1 MKTDNLIDA
10 LVADRTPRGK
20 PLRWA
25 LAAALLAGGL
35 VSLVLFLAALG
46 VRADIEPALGTWRF
60 ELKVGLVLLALG
72 LAFSLCIALSRPVTP
87 AHPGRRLLPLAALA
101 VLAVAIE
108 LLALPSVSWTSR
120 LVGSNAL
127 VCLVAIPTLA
137 IVPLAAVLAILRV
150 GRSRLARACR
160 RRGGIAGRRRGRRAL
175 CLPLLRRFAA
185 VRRHLVRACRSACR
199 GARRRGRTSP
209 AALVGASLRQ
219 PEPSGS
225 RASVWRTPRS

>member
-10 LVADRTPRGK
+10 LVADRMPRGR

-25 LAAALLAGGL
+25 LAAALLLGGL
-35 VSLVLFLAALG
+35 VSLAFFFAILR
-46 VRADIEPALGTWRF
+46 VRADIAPALGTWRF

-101 VLAVAIE
+101 VLAVAVE
-108 LLALPSVSWTSR
+108 LLALPGVSWTSR

-137 IVPLAAVLAILRV
+137 IAPLAALLIILR
-150 GRSRLARACR
+150 
-160 RRGGIAGRRRGRRAL
+160 AGA
-175 CLPLLRRFAA
+175 
-185 VRRHLVRACRSACR
+185 
-199 GARRRGRTSP
+199 P
-209 AALVGASLRQ
+209 AAPALAGGAAGLLAAAAAAALYAFHCFDDSPLFVVTWYTLAAIPVILVGAFAGQRLLR
-219 PEPSGS
+219 
-225 RASVWRTPRS
+225 W